1 MKLYVAENL
10 NVVFIYVKL
19 FPLLSEQSYFFNF
32 LLPIT
37 VLGIVL
43 FPDWKEIIVN
53 CTEQNKSSI
62 AAVLIRSDQV
72 MN

>member
-1 MKLYVAENL
+1 MKLSVAENL

-19 FPLLSEQSYFFNF
+19 FLLLSEQIYFFNVI
-32 LLPIT
+32 LPIA

-53 CTEQNKSSI
+53 CTEQNNSSI
-62 AAVLIRSDQV
+62 AAVLIRSYQV